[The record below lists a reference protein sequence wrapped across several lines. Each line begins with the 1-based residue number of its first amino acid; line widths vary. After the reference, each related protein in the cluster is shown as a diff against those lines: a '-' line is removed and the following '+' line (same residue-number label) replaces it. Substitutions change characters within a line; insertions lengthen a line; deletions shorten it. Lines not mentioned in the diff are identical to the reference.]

1 MPNGA
6 MRDNLSKIVDNLLRI
21 CEPDGMKNPA
31 LMIETLELLKNY
43 DIEFRGLLTVTDK
56 QNNFTEGF
64 EQFLFSQDKVG
75 LKPNELDAAKLYI
88 QQNLQAEVG
97 LWSEADVA
105 EKLKDWRLSTMVVTP
120 TPVVDPDPEPY
131 PYPPVP
137 PTPPEP
143 KPVPMEKVKKAQ
155 GRVKGIK
162 SLDEAKRLLNRLTEL
177 GIEDVLEVLI
187 ND

>member
-1 MPNGA
+1 
-6 MRDNLSKIVDNLLRI
+6 
-21 CEPDGMKNPA
+21 
-31 LMIETLELLKNY
+31 
-43 DIEFRGLLTVTDK
+43 
-56 QNNFTEGF
+56 
-64 EQFLFSQDKVG
+64 
-75 LKPNELDAAKLYI
+75 
-88 QQNLQAEVG
+88 
-97 LWSEADVA
+97 
-105 EKLKDWRLSTMVVTP
+105 MVVTP